1 MLQINNFKVRLYD
14 CINEHD
20 IGEISLEE
28 FEDTQKID
36 ESKII
41 CQYCGNMNKCNSD
54 NKSFF
59 RCNSCKMNLC
69 PICKNRHKNNHYII
83 NYEDKNFICQNHNY
97 PYSSY
102 CLSCKKNICK
112 SCEIEH
118 KTHEILLFEK
128 IDQNEDK
135 LKNVSNNLKIIR
147 DKIVDDIKDMIKRF
161 NKVMDCVDALFKIND
176 DIIKNKYKYK
186 NYEILQN
193 MNFNFDFK
201 ILDDYK
207 KEENIYNKFK
217 KIMNIYEQIVEI
229 DDELRIIYRIR
240 GARKKIKIFNSD
252 FVQAFK
258 NKLKIS
264 YQNKE
269 NKLKDEFEIKK
280 IKKDKFEIKLKGL
293 KKINNPNELNGML
306 FGCDSFF
313 SLPSVSR
320 WNKNNN
326 INEDDLFKS
335 NNINNKKN
343 NNKLNNKLK
352 ITLTIISA
360 KCGNGTGKTSL
371 ITRFLYNVFHD
382 EITNH

>member
-1 MLQINNFKVRLYD
+1 
-14 CINEHD
+14 
-20 IGEISLEE
+20 
-28 FEDTQKID
+28 
-36 ESKII
+36 
-41 CQYCGNMNKCNSD
+41 
-54 NKSFF
+54 
-59 RCNSCKMNLC
+59 
-69 PICKNRHKNNHYII
+69 
-83 NYEDKNFICQNHNY
+83 
-97 PYSSY
+97 
-102 CLSCKKNICK
+102 
-112 SCEIEH
+112 
-118 KTHEILLFEK
+118 
-128 IDQNEDK
+128 
-135 LKNVSNNLKIIR
+135 
-147 DKIVDDIKDMIKRF
+147 
-161 NKVMDCVDALFKIND
+161 
-176 DIIKNKYKYK
+176 
-186 NYEILQN
+186 
-193 MNFNFDFK
+193 
-201 ILDDYK
+201 
-207 KEENIYNKFK
+207 
-217 KIMNIYEQIVEI
+217 MNIYEQIVEI

-293 KKINNPNELNGML
+293 KKINNPNELNGIL
-306 FGCDSFF
+306 FGSDSFF